1 MNAVALQRS
10 PRVRARRLLLL
21 VQVLLVQVLIA
32 TSFALPVAANAHT
45 LELINGDVTQ
55 QIPVSDLH
63 AISDTTFTL
72 YDPYQGREVE
82 MQGVA
87 FQAFLI
93 DQFGE
98 IPPALHFTAW
108 DDYEVTL
115 SNWDDP
121 NWYLITLED
130 GEPLSLRQRG
140 PIRLVERDYG
150 NRDVENLREFND
162 WVWMIRRIEVKW

>member
-1 MNAVALQRS
+1 MSAVALHRC
-10 PRVRARRLLLL
+10 PRVRVRRLLLL
-21 VQVLLVQVLIA
+21 VRVLIA
-32 TSFALPVAANAHT
+32 SGFMLPMAAHAQAL
-45 LELINGDVTQ
+45 EIINGDVTQ
-55 QIPVSDLH
+55 QIPLSDLH

-98 IPPALHFTAW
+98 VPPALHFTAW

-115 SNWDDP
+115 SHWDDP

-140 PIRLVERDYG
+140 PIRLVERNYG

-162 WVWMIRRIEVKW
+162 WVWMIRSIEATW

>member
-10 PRVRARRLLLL
+10 PRVRARGLLMCA
-21 VQVLLVQVLIA
+21 LITTGLTLSTTA
-32 TSFALPVAANAHT
+32 FAQALDI
-45 LELINGDVTQ
+45 INGNVTQ
-55 QIPVSDLH
+55 KITLSDLH

-82 MQGVA
+82 MQGMA
-87 FQAFLI
+87 FRDFLI

-98 IPPALHFTAW
+98 VPPELHFTAW

-115 SNWDDP
+115 SDWDDP
-121 NWYLITLED
+121 NWYLITSED
-130 GEPLSLRQRG
+130 GDPLTLRSRG
-140 PIRLVERDYG
+140 PVRLVERDYG

-162 WVWMIRRIEVKW
+162 WIWMIRSIEAKW